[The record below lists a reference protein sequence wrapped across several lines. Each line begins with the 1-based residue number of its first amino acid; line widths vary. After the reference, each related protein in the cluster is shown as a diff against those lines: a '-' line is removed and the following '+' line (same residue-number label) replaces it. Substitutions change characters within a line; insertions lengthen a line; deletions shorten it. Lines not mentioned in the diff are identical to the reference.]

1 MVLGW
6 PVQASWWGAFYIP
19 SATLVEVYW
28 GRSRVI
34 TTFLPRKNQLGCNIF
49 VGYGAF
55 LGFGLCSSTS
65 GDGGMW
71 GVSFSP
77 RPEAD

>member
-1 MVLGW
+1 
-6 PVQASWWGAFYIP
+6 
-19 SATLVEVYW
+19 
-28 GRSRVI
+28 VI